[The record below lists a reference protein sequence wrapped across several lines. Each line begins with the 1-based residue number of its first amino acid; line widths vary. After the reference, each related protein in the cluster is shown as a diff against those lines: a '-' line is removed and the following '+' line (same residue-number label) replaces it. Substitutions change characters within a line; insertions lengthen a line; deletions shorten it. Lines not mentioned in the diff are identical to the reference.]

1 MEDFVWADP
10 PQRMAFP
17 VAKAGYP
24 LICGAA
30 FATLILALL
39 GLTALALIGLAAAFA
54 VAGFFRDPD
63 RVIPN
68 RPGQVVSPADGRVI
82 AAEVVSGG
90 PFFEEPVRKISI
102 FMSVFNVH
110 VNRVPAEGRVYR
122 IRYRPGQFVAADR
135 GDAPMRNEH
144 NAVFVETS
152 YGKRLCFVQVAGL
165 IARRII
171 CHVQPD
177 DTVRRGQRFG
187 MICFGSRLDVYL
199 PQDVNLEVSVGDKV
213 MAGSTVVGSFPGLSV
228 NSQPT
233 AYTDNRAGGGPAVK
247 EQADD

>member
-10 PQRMAFP
+10 PQRTAFP

-24 LICGAA
+24 FLCGAA

-39 GLTALALIGLAAAFA
+39 GLTAPALIGLAAAFA

-102 FMSVFNVH
+102 FMSIFNVH
-110 VNRVPAEGRVYR
+110 VNRVPAEGKVYR

-135 GDAPMRNEH
+135 GDASMRNEH
-144 NAVFVETS
+144 NAVFLETR
-152 YGKRLCFVQVAGL
+152 YGKRLCVVQVAGL

-171 CHVQPD
+171 CQVQPEE
-177 DTVRRGQRFG
+177 TVRRGQRFG

-199 PQDVNLEVSVGDKV
+199 PPEVNLAVSVGDKV
-213 MAGSTVVGSFPGLSV
+213 MAGSTVLGTFSGVSVGSE
-228 NSQPT
+228 PT
-233 AYTDNRAGGGPAVK
+233 AHAGSSAGEGP
-247 EQADD
+247 Q